1 MDSNSTM
8 DSTNIQL
15 DTLENEYMMVLQQ
28 YEVAYNDYITN
39 LKQNNVDISRNS
51 SGYTILTVNGM
62 NDTYCRGDGWDQ
74 NGWPK
79 SMGILT
85 NEMCAAACDSD
96 AGCVA
101 YDIARPNAN
110 QEYDCYLFGNDA
122 VAPVQDPA
130 TYGCHK
136 KNLPPPPSEYDSR
149 FVSLQ
154 GKTFWGTG
162 GVKEGPAQTAEDCES
177 MCLSD
182 QKCTGATFNSDKQYC
197 WARTGE
203 GSVAAGLDSDYAL
216 IPKLRQN
223 VMVLRQL
230 NSQLLSINT
239 QIADGVKKLIPE
251 ARRYSVERDEKQK
264 ELSKSYATLL
274 VEQRELELMLKE
286 YETLEEQ
293 LENNELYVNQQN
305 SSVKFW
311 LLFAL
316 IILILTFKQM
326 TGLGGTGGLIAV
338 VIGII
343 IAIYVT
349 VNYS

>member
-1 MDSNSTM
+1 M
-8 DSTNIQL
+8 DSTNILL

-28 YEVAYNDYITN
+28 YEVAYNNYITN
-39 LKQNNVDISRNS
+39 LKQNHADFSQDP
-51 SGYTILTVNGM
+51 SGYTILKVNGM
-62 NDTYCRGDGWDQ
+62 NNTYCRGDGWDQ

-79 SMGILT
+79 SMGTLT
-85 NEMCAAACDSD
+85 NEKCAAACNADT
-96 AGCVA
+96 GCVA
-101 YDIARPNAN
+101 YDLGRPNAN
-110 QEYDCYLFGNDA
+110 QEYDCWLFGNDA
-122 VAPVQDPA
+122 VAPIQDPA

-136 KNLPPPPSEYDSR
+136 KNPPIPPSEYDSR

-162 GVKEGPAQTAEDCES
+162 GVKEGPSQTAEDCES

-182 QKCTGATFNSDKQYC
+182 QKCTGATFNPDKQYC

-203 GSVAAGLDSDYAL
+203 GSVAAGLGSDYAL
-216 IPKLRQN
+216 IPKLRLN
-223 VMVLRQL
+223 VMVLKQL
-230 NSQLLSINT
+230 NSKLLNINT
-239 QIADGVKKLIPE
+239 KIANGLKQLIPD
-251 ARRYSVERDEKQK
+251 AQRSSSDKDQKQQ
-264 ELSKSYATLL
+264 ELSRSYAALL
-274 VEQRELELMLKE
+274 KEQQELEVMLKE
-286 YETLEEQ
+286 YQTLEEQ
-293 LENNELYVNQQN
+293 LVNNELYVNQQN

-343 IAIYVT
+343 IAVYVT
-349 VNYS
+349 VKYS